1 MKDARKELS
10 SQQQAKIACK
20 RWDGGNG
27 LVEKIKYETL
37 DDAIEIA
44 KKINRRNGQ
53 GKLKMV
59 SYKCNKCFKYHIG
72 SNGKTNK

>member
-1 MKDARKELS
+1 MKS
-10 SQQQAKIACK
+10 SGITCRNSACF
-20 RWDGGNG
+20 RWSQTG

-44 KKINRRNGQ
+44 KKINQRNGQ

-72 SNGKTNK
+72 SKGKTNKL